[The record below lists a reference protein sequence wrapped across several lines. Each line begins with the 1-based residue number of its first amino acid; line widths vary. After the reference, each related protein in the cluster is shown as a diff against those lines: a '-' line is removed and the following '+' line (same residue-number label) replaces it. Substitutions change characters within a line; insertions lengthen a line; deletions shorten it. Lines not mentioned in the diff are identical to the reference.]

1 MIFVIV
7 LKLFRIPGGGGVLNK
22 CFHWEA
28 LPRGPTP
35 YPFIYHFS
43 RKGILFIYLI
53 LLFDF
58 IIWFYYFAKHNELQ
72 AE

>member
-7 LKLFRIPGGGGVLNK
+7 LKLFRIPGGVTQQMFLLGGSAPRSNP
-22 CFHWEA
+22 
-28 LPRGPTP
+28 LPFYIPFFTKR
-35 YPFIYHFS
+35 YFIY
-43 RKGILFIYLI
+43 
-53 LLFDF
+53 LFDF